1 MKYRRTQI
9 WVGRELERQRQRQ
22 RYDYMK
28 EEKKPVAIK
37 GQIWWASA
45 IFRAPLTVGLHVWV
59 KSNIE

>member
-22 RYDYMK
+22 KYDYMK
-28 EEKKPVAIK
+28 EEKKSVVVK

-45 IFRAPLTVGLHVWV
+45 IFRASLTVGLHVWV